1 MTVAK
6 LSLWSVN
13 YYNDTA
19 RAVGD
24 ALKDRQRANGGLAEY
39 YAERDTRT
47 PVWTCAGDARVVAD
61 LVGLTKGERGG
72 WGMRIPMWWRA
83 GWMRVWRPRVSADA
97 RTVSTV
103 CTVFLI

>member
-1 MTVAK
+1 MLTVAK

-24 ALKDRQRANGGLAEY
+24 AVKDRQRANGGLAEY

-47 PVWTCAGDARVVAD
+47 PPVWACAGGDARAAAD
-61 LVGLTKGERGG
+61 LVGLSGSERGG
-72 WGMRIPMWWRA
+72 G
-83 GWMRVWRPRVSADA
+83 G
-97 RTVSTV
+97 
-103 CTVFLI
+103 C